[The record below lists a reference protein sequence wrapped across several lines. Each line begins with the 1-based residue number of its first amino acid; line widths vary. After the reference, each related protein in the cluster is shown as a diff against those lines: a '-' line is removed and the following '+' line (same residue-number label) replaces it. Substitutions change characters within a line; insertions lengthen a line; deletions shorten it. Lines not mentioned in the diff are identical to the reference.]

1 MMTLIIPRKEAPVSG
16 EGTVVI
22 PQPAGDEPVIK
33 NTFFFP
39 DIDPKRVRERM
50 RLEQTVAPARL
61 REAIKSGM
69 AETNAE
75 LYEYREQKIA
85 AGFTRLADVPADD
98 IDGESIK
105 VFYYEPPCVRWRPH
119 RFMSVIAAWMPV
131 PRATR
136 RPTALTAPL
145 MNCGGICAGRW
156 HVSRTS
162 RAAS

>member
-50 RLEQTVAPARL
+50 RLEQTVAPAR
-61 REAIKSGM
+61 
-69 AETNAE
+69 
-75 LYEYREQKIA
+75 
-85 AGFTRLADVPADD
+85 
-98 IDGESIK
+98 
-105 VFYYEPPCVRWRPH
+105 PH

-131 PRATR
+131 RKATR

-145 MNCGGICAGRW
+145 MSCGGICAGRW
-156 HVSRTS
+156 RVSRTS

>member
-69 AETNAE
+69 AERMRSCTSTANRKLPPVLRVWLTSRRTISTVKAS
-75 LYEYREQKIA
+75 RF
-85 AGFTRLADVPADD
+85 FTTSA
-98 IDGESIK
+98 
-105 VFYYEPPCVRWRPH
+105 PCVRWRPR

-131 PRATR
+131 RKATR
-136 RPTALTAPL
+136 RPTA
-145 MNCGGICAGRW
+145 
-156 HVSRTS
+156 
-162 RAAS
+162 

>member
-50 RLEQTVAPARL
+50 RLEQTVAPPVCVRPSSQAWR
-61 REAIKSGM
+61 
-69 AETNAE
+69 TNAE

-85 AGFTRLADVPADD
+85 AGFTRLA
-98 IDGESIK
+98 
-105 VFYYEPPCVRWRPH
+105 
-119 RFMSVIAAWMPV
+119 
-131 PRATR
+131 
-136 RPTALTAPL
+136 
-145 MNCGGICAGRW
+145 
-156 HVSRTS
+156 TS
-162 RAAS
+162 RRTNRR

>member
-85 AGFTRLADVPADD
+85 PVLRVWLTSRRTISTVKASKF
-98 IDGESIK
+98 
-105 VFYYEPPCVRWRPH
+105 FYYERAVWCDGDR
-119 RFMSVIAAWMPV
+119 IA
-131 PRATR
+131 
-136 RPTALTAPL
+136 L
-145 MNCGGICAGRW
+145 
-156 HVSRTS
+156 
-162 RAAS
+162 

>member
-69 AETNAE
+69 ANECGA
-75 LYEYREQKIA
+75 
-85 AGFTRLADVPADD
+85 
-98 IDGESIK
+98 
-105 VFYYEPPCVRWRPH
+105 VR
-119 RFMSVIAAWMPV
+119 V
-131 PRATR
+131 PRTENCR
-136 RPTALTAPL
+136 RFYAS
-145 MNCGGICAGRW
+145 GGRPGGRY
-156 HVSRTS
+156 R
-162 RAAS
+162 R

>member
-1 MMTLIIPRKEAPVSG
+1 MMTLIIPRKEVLVSG

-105 VFYYEPPCVRWRPH
+105 VFYYERAVCA
-119 RFMSVIAAWMPV
+119 MATAWMPV
-131 PRATR
+131 RKATR

-156 HVSRTS
+156 RVSRTS